1 MREALLI
8 ACLFAA
14 GPRVG
19 AAGPAAAAEAS
30 ASTAVLPGIDVL
42 LSEKLDLVRG
52 KRVALVTH
60 AAAVTSRLEPTVD
73 ALFRAPG
80 VQLVALM
87 GPEHGLR
94 GAAYA
99 GESVRD
105 ERDPKTRL
113 PVFSLFGKTAKPTPE
128 MLRGV
133 DVVVIDFQ
141 DIGVRSYTYK
151 ATMALVMEAAA
162 EADIPVIVLD
172 RPDPLG
178 GLRVEGNV
186 PPADWPRSEV
196 CWLRVPYVLGMTSGE
211 LARMI
216 NGEGWLA
223 GGKRCRLTVVPMKG
237 WKRGKLFQETGLRW
251 VPTSPHIPHWES
263 ALFYAATS
271 LFGPPEAGFNNGV
284 GYPLPFE
291 LMGAAWIDGEQLAGK
306 LEARGLPGVRFRAL
320 QFKPFYFPQRGEK
333 CGGVQI
339 HLDDPARAP
348 LTPITF
354 YAFDALREL
363 YPERDLFAEPKAK
376 RGLWSRLFGK
386 RPASAWADW
395 EQSMCDPSVRKQL
408 AEGRRAADLIKGWDD
423 DIAGFMKVREKYLLY
438 P

>member
-1 MREALLI
+1 MMRTALL
-8 ACLFAA
+8 AALFAA
-14 GPRVG
+14 AP
-19 AAGPAAAAEAS
+19 AS
-30 ASTAVLPGIDVL
+30 AADAGASGAVLPGIDVL

-60 AAAVTSRLEPTVD
+60 AAAVTSNLERTID
-73 ALFRAPG
+73 ALSRAPG
-80 VQLVALM
+80 VRLVALM

-99 GESVRD
+99 GENVGD
-105 ERDPKTRL
+105 QRDPKTRL
-113 PVFSLFGKTAKPTPE
+113 PVYSLFGKTAKPTPE

-133 DVVVIDFQ
+133 DVVVIDLQ

-151 ATMALVMEAAA
+151 TTMALVMEAAA
-162 EADIPVIVLD
+162 EADVPVIVLD

-186 PPADWPRSEV
+186 PPADWPRSDA
-196 CWLRVPYVLGMTSGE
+196 CWLRLPYVFGMTSGE
-211 LARMI
+211 LTQMI

-223 GGKRCRLTVVPMKG
+223 GGRRCRLTVVPMKG
-237 WKRGKLFQETGLRW
+237 WKRGMLFPETGLQW
-251 VPTSPHIPHWES
+251 VATSPHIPHWES

-271 LFGPPEAGFNNGV
+271 LFGPPAAGFNNGV
-284 GYPLPFE
+284 GYTLPFE
-291 LMGAAWIDGEQLAGK
+291 LMGAAWIDGDRLAEK
-306 LEARGLPGVRFRAL
+306 LEARALSGVRFTAL
-320 QFKPFYFPQRGEK
+320 EFKPFYFSQRGVL

-339 HLDDPARAP
+339 HLSDPARAP
-348 LTPITF
+348 LAPITF

-363 YPERDLFAEPKAK
+363 YPGRDLFAEPKIK

-408 AEGRRAADLIKGWDD
+408 SEGRRAADMMEGWRDD
-423 DIAGFMKVREKYLLY
+423 VAAFLKVREKYLIY